1 MAVLHRHAPIFLSGT
16 NAERLTFSTTLLAI
30 GTLFYETDTT
40 RLYRWIGGA
49 WTELTAATMSLTVS
63 SKLINFNADD
73 TAVVYLCDATGG
85 AITMSLPTAASYT
98 NRIYI
103 VKKIDASV
111 NTVIIDADGGDLI
124 DGGGTATLLVQY
136 ESLSIVCDG
145 SDWYVF

>member
-1 MAVLHRHAPIFLSGT
+1 
-16 NAERLTFSTTLLAI
+16 
-30 GTLFYETDTT
+30 
-40 RLYRWIGGA
+40 
-49 WTELTAATMSLTVS
+49 MSLTVS